1 MNKISKIR
9 SAFHKDTLRK
19 LGRIIAVI
27 VLLGGLVVG
36 IRWLI
41 WRIGHV
47 TTDAAYVKA
56 DIANLAS
63 EVPGKIIE
71 IPVKEGQTVKQ
82 GDVLVRID
90 PEQADRHV
98 AFSKAEFAS
107 VEAMKDRYQAEMKL
121 SENSVPAAIES
132 ALASLAVAEK
142 QKIKAKANLDRW
154 RSQHERFSTLL
165 LRGVVSK
172 AQFDEVE
179 TAFKSAEADFKTA
192 EAQISVA
199 EAKLKEAKAAQ
210 MTIAKAK
217 AAYQESV
224 NGVGKAEASMKLA
237 LLSRDRCDVKAP
249 MEGVIAKIL
258 VQEGDYASPGRPILG
273 IYSPATRYVEARFEE
288 VKLQHIAPG
297 KKVELTVDSLAD
309 RKLTGTIS
317 LIAPTSAA
325 EFAIIP
331 RDISAG
337 EFTKVVQRV
346 PVRIAIDDLEK
357 YPELVP
363 GLSVEV
369 IVAR

>member
-1 MNKISKIR
+1 MNDKSKIM
-9 SAFHKDTLRK
+9 SAFNKDTLRK
-19 LGRIIAVI
+19 VGRIIAVV

-36 IRWLI
+36 VRWLV

-56 DIANLAS
+56 DIANLAA

-71 IPVKEGQTVKQ
+71 IPVKEGQVVKQ
-82 GDVLVRID
+82 GDVLIRID

-107 VEAMKDRYQAEMKL
+107 VAAAKDRYQAEMKL
-121 SENSVPAAIES
+121 SENSVPAVIES
-132 ALASLAVAEK
+132 ATASLAAAQK

-154 RSQHERFSTLL
+154 QSQYERFSILL
-165 LRGVVSK
+165 PRGVVSK
-172 AQFDEVE
+172 AQFDEVDA
-179 TAFKSAEADFKTA
+179 AFKSAESDYKTA

-199 EAKLKEAKAAQ
+199 EAKLREARAAQ
-210 MTIAKAK
+210 MTIAKTK

-224 NGVGKAEASMKLA
+224 NGVSKAEASMKLA
-237 LLSRDRCDVKAP
+237 LLSRSNCDVKAP
-249 MEGVIAKIL
+249 VGGVIAKIL

-273 IYSPATRYVEARFEE
+273 IYNPATRYVEARFEE

-297 KKVELTVDSLAD
+297 KKVELTVDSIAD
-309 RKLTGTIS
+309 RKLTGMVT
-317 LIAPTSAA
+317 LIAPASAA

-346 PVRIAIDDLEK
+346 PVRIAIDNLEK